1 MWILVVVQLVW
12 SSSSTPMVNSEVY
25 GKYYSMEQC
34 LQKRE
39 LVVGKIGRVNG
50 FPKPNNQVVCIR
62 AQRK

>member
-12 SSSSTPMVNSEVY
+12 GSSSTPMVNSEVY

-39 LVVGKIGRVNG
+39 FVVGKIGRVNG